1 MPAALSLYGIF
12 IRKTKQIRRSG
23 MATFNYKYD
32 EKDNNSHRR
41 LLVVWEE
48 YHGQRPGKQNRLR
61 LCGHGSHVSC
71 SYVFCITARAFQRRR
86 QH

>member
-12 IRKTKQIRRSG
+12 IRKTKQIRRPG

-41 LLVVWEE
+41 LLVVW
-48 YHGQRPGKQNRLR
+48 
-61 LCGHGSHVSC
+61 
-71 SYVFCITARAFQRRR
+71 
-86 QH
+86 